1 MAFYGAGK
9 GVEALERSVRRNN
22 GNSRAAGKYID
33 KEGNRYN
40 KISDVTI
47 ARQHKL
53 LPVIVVLNGAEMEDS
68 HENTRLKDEIHRNI
82 WRGR

>member
-1 MAFYGAGK
+1 MNLHPSQFLSEQQIEIAIAFLSK
-9 GVEALERSVRRNN
+9 
-22 GNSRAAGKYID
+22 I
-33 KEGNRYN
+33 RYN
-40 KISDVTI
+40 EISDVTI

>member
-1 MAFYGAGK
+1 MGGLASVAFYRAGK

-40 KISDVTI
+40 KISDY
-47 ARQHKL
+47 L
-53 LPVIVVLNGAEMEDS
+53 LGEEFTVPGMEYVWY
-68 HENTRLKDEIHRNI
+68 E
-82 WRGR
+82 